1 MNIFWWRKNKPPPL
15 LTVGKVLIL
24 VDWDN
29 LFYSLF
35 DAFGVEINL
44 DYRLEKLMEWIKTEI
59 GEILG
64 DKGFV
69 FAPEHLSP
77 LHQQACVENN
87 FKLIICPKRDVR
99 DEQGRLIKEED
110 TVDETIIW
118 FGQMMMRHQDV
129 RFICLVSGDDDFVP
143 LFEEVPKY
151 GVKRVLIP
159 PTIGSLSKSK
169 ALIRLIDKHPM
180 TDKKM
185 ILMLD
190 QV

>member
-1 MNIFWWRKNKPPPL
+1 MNFFWWKKNKPPPL
-15 LTVGKVLIL
+15 LTANKVLIL

-35 DAFGVEINL
+35 DAFKVEMNL
-44 DYRLEKLMEWIKTEI
+44 DYRLEKLMKWIKSEI

-69 FAPEHLSP
+69 FAPDHLSP

-87 FKLIICPKRDVR
+87 FKLIICPKKDIR

-129 RFICLVSGDDDFVP
+129 EFICLVSGDDDFVP
-143 LFEEVPKY
+143 LFEEASKY
-151 GVKRVLIP
+151 GVKRVLAP

-169 ALIRLIDKHPM
+169 ALIRRIDKHPA
-180 TDKKM
+180 TGKKM

-190 QV
+190 QI